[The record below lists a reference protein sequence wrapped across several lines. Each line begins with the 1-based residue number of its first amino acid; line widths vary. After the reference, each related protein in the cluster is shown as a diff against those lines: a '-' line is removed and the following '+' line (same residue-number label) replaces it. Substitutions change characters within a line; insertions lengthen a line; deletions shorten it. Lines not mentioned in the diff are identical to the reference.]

1 MQDHGVTRSTM
12 QHGVTRSMLIE
23 KDVTDRILK
32 CAFEVHSNLGP
43 GLLESAYENCLHHEM
58 TQNGLVVEK
67 QKPLPLMYKDV
78 KLEMGYRMDFVVEN
92 KVILEIKSVDAI
104 NDLHVAQVLTYLK
117 LSGCKVALLINF
129 NVKSLKDGIKRFV
142 N

>member
-1 MQDHGVTRSTM
+1 MQDHGVTQSKM
-12 QHGVTRSMLIE
+12 QHGVSRSTLFE

-43 GLLESAYENCLHHEM
+43 GLLESAYENCLHYEM
-58 TQNGLVVEK
+58 LQNGLLVEK
-67 QKPLPLMYKDV
+67 QKPLPLMYKEV
-78 KLEMGYRMDFVVEN
+78 KLDMGYRMDFVVEN
-92 KVILEIKSVDAI
+92 KVILEIKSVEAL